1 MELDEFSQIDML
13 TELWRDILFQKLYP
27 DRLGNVRAQVIKAS
41 SSTGLVEMQEL

>member
-27 DRLGNVRAQVIKAS
+27 IH
-41 SSTGLVEMQEL
+41 